1 MSETIA
7 SDAYQWTKHR
17 VAVNVQCEDESVR
30 SQISSFIRRE
40 LRDLGDVVVTH
51 HAADFALAV
60 VAIRWDSRETDIY
73 AASVLL
79 TESAMPP
86 SRFLRP
92 TDFPEDQI
100 KLLDEMYGGI
110 PQALD
115 HNLVV
120 GGIPSIKAAFTEQ
133 IAEFDA
139 AFLEPVRR
147 YRRQLDELSD

>member
-1 MSETIA
+1 
-7 SDAYQWTKHR
+7 
-17 VAVNVQCEDESVR
+17 
-30 SQISSFIRRE
+30 
-40 LRDLGDVVVTH
+40 
-51 HAADFALAV
+51 
-60 VAIRWDSRETDIY
+60 
-73 AASVLL
+73 
-79 TESAMPP
+79 MPP